1 MDTLEFAL
9 GINTSFDQFLERIK
23 AVTDR
28 ATQVLREFGLE
39 LYPAGSHPI
48 EWMYN
53 SSHIHVGTIHDE
65 IRGTYLESRLLRYV
79 PVFGAISANSPFA
92 SGHADGFKS
101 YRILH
106 NAHNCSCPPSI
117 RDPRLAQWSW
127 GSDAAPKVYSAPT
140 FEVRITDCASSRRL
154 LAELAVFTA
163 AFVHT
168 VGEDVTECKV
178 TEAEYKEYLTNR
190 WMAAKYGLQ
199 ASFIWDGK
207 GRPVV
212 EIIDEMLD
220 QAKPGLKAL
229 GTDRRDLVLLS
240 TMMQKRVC
248 QADLVLDLAK
258 RYPDPYCLAS
268 VHSKLVRDLEAFDN
282 YVESAASLEPVA
294 APTEDEIRRIHLSFV
309 GEGIHF
315 YDLRDVM
322 YYPAPVVDQMIE
334 NFVERGLIQVDITP
348 RGALLSRCI
357 QPCVDA

>member
-48 EWMYN
+48 EWMYARPTSMLGQYTTKSEALTSN
-53 SSHIHVGTIHDE
+53 QGCCDMC
-65 IRGTYLESRLLRYV
+65 

-178 TEAEYKEYLTNR
+178 TEAE
-190 WMAAKYGLQ
+190 
-199 ASFIWDGK
+199 
-207 GRPVV
+207 
-212 EIIDEMLD
+212 
-220 QAKPGLKAL
+220 
-229 GTDRRDLVLLS
+229 
-240 TMMQKRVC
+240 
-248 QADLVLDLAK
+248 
-258 RYPDPYCLAS
+258 
-268 VHSKLVRDLEAFDN
+268 
-282 YVESAASLEPVA
+282 
-294 APTEDEIRRIHLSFV
+294 
-309 GEGIHF
+309 
-315 YDLRDVM
+315 
-322 YYPAPVVDQMIE
+322 
-334 NFVERGLIQVDITP
+334 
-348 RGALLSRCI
+348 
-357 QPCVDA
+357 